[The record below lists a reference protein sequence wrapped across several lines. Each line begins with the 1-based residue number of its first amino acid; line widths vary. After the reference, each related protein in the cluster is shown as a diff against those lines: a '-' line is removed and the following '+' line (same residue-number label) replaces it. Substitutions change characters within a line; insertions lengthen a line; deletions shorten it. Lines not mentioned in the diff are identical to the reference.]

1 MGGSDDLLEE
11 PIRFLDLVPIEKI
24 RLTELEVFQL
34 VGFDQRQSEDIGRG
48 EDPAASGGPLVR
60 DGCAFHRY
68 SQVKDVLVEFK
79 GVVIDEDVCKRVV
92 CET

>member
-1 MGGSDDLLEE
+1 MSGSDDLLEE
-11 PIRFLDLVPIEKI
+11 PICFLDLVPIEKI

-34 VGFDQRQSEDIGRG
+34 VGFDQRQTEDIGRG

-60 DGCAFHRY
+60 DRCTFHWY
-68 SQVKDVLVEFK
+68 SQVKDVLIELK
-79 GVVIDEDVCKRVV
+79 GVVIDKDVFKRVV